1 MRVTATDR
9 FIRLLIALA
18 GGDAN
23 QVELPPLKR
32 QMHIVVQ
39 RTPDN
44 GRLVVIA
51 PGALSAPSADD
62 TAAVPAIAGGSVVY
76 LTGKILARPNGV
88 NREMPV
94 EVQGDEPP
102 VTVRVPRG
110 RCDKMLPG
118 NIVFVQ
124 GRLAGTVVEGTVVSV
139 VTASAGAAYGG

>member
-1 MRVTATDR
+1 MRVTATER

-32 QMHIVVQ
+32 PMHIVVQ

-44 GRLVVIA
+44 GRLVAIT
-51 PGALSAPSADD
+51 PGALSAPSTDG
-62 TAAVPAIAGGSVVY
+62 TTTPAIAGGSIVY
-76 LTGKILARPNGV
+76 LTGKILARPNSA

-94 EVQGDEPP
+94 EVRAEEPP

-110 RCDKMLPG
+110 RCDKMLSG

-124 GRLAGTVVEGTVVSV
+124 GRLAGTVVEGMVVSV
-139 VTASAGAAYGG
+139 VTASAGEVDED

>member
-18 GGDAN
+18 GGDAS

-51 PGALSAPSADD
+51 PGTLAAPSADD
-62 TAAVPAIAGGSVVY
+62 TAAPALAGGSVVY
-76 LTGKILARPNGV
+76 LTGKILARPNGG

-94 EVQGDEPP
+94 EVQGNEPP

-118 NIVFVQ
+118 DIVFVQ
-124 GRLAGTVVEGTVVSV
+124 GRLVGTVVEGTVVSV
-139 VTASAGAAYGG
+139 VTSAGETYEG

>member
-23 QVELPPLKR
+23 QVKLPPLKR

-39 RTPDN
+39 RTPNN

-51 PGALSAPSADD
+51 PGDLPASADG
-62 TAAVPAIAGGSVVY
+62 AMPVIAGGSMVY
-76 LTGKILARPNGV
+76 LTGKVVARPDV
-88 NREMPV
+88 KNREMLV
-94 EVQGDEPP
+94 EVQAEESP
-102 VTVRVPRG
+102 VTVRVTRG
-110 RCDKMLPG
+110 CCDKLLPG

-124 GRLAGTVVEGTVVSV
+124 GRLAGTVVEGTVTVVSV
-139 VTASAGAAYGG
+139 VAANAGADG

>member
-51 PGALSAPSADD
+51 PGALSAPCADG
-62 TAAVPAIAGGSVVY
+62 AAAPALAGGSVVY

-139 VTASAGAAYGG
+139 VTASAGAAYEG

>member
-51 PGALSAPSADD
+51 PGALSADD
-62 TAAVPAIAGGSVVY
+62 TAAAPTIAGGSVVY

-139 VTASAGAAYGG
+139 VTASAGAAYEG

>member
-94 EVQGDEPP
+94 EVQGNEPP

-139 VTASAGAAYGG
+139 VTASAGAAYEG